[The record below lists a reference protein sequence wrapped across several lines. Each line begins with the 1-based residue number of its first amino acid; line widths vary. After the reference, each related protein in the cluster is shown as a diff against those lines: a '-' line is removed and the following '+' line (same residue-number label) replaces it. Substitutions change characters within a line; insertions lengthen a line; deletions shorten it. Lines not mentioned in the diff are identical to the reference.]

1 MYAENHIPHIIFID
15 EQESEQNKFQR
26 LFMQEILSN
35 SIKITVLLPLRTT
48 EEMLEEIISLHPDAL
63 VVDWNLNDIKTDG
76 VEYDIEYSGSD
87 LTKEF
92 LKIRTNFPC
101 FIATSLDEDA
111 SKAESTF
118 DVNMIYPKSSG
129 FDETTTR
136 EQVLTFKDRI
146 LLQIKKYHTSLKQNE
161 ERFESLL
168 NKKRQGEDLSYDE
181 EIEIRR
187 LDAILEA
194 AIDNRALTPSEL
206 KETTNTK
213 RLDSLLSKVSEL
225 LERVNKNA

>member
-1 MYAENHIPHIIFID
+1 MHVEKKIPHIIFID
-15 EQESEQNKFQR
+15 EQESERNKFQR
-26 LFMQEILSN
+26 LFMQELLSN
-35 SIKITVLLPLRTT
+35 SIKITVLLPLQST
-48 EEMLEEIISLHPDAL
+48 EEMLEEILSLHPDAL

-76 VEYDIEYSGSD
+76 VDYDVEYSGSD

-146 LLQIKKYHTSLKQNE
+146 LLQIQKYQTSLRQSE
-161 ERFESLL
+161 ERFEDLL
-168 NKKRQGEDLSYDE
+168 HKKRSGDDLTYEE
-181 EIEIRR
+181 EIEIRK

-194 AIDNRALTPSEL
+194 AIDNRAQTPTEL
-206 KETTNTK
+206 KETTNTR
-213 RLDSLLSKVSEL
+213 RLDSLLTKMSEL
-225 LERVNKNA
+225 LERVNKNV

>member
-1 MYAENHIPHIIFID
+1 MYDENHIPHIIFID
-15 EQESEQNKFQR
+15 EQESERNKFQR
-26 LFMQEILSN
+26 LFMQELISK
-35 SIKITVLLPLRTT
+35 SIKITVLLPLQTT

-76 VEYDIEYSGSD
+76 VDYDVEYSGSD

-92 LKIRTNFPC
+92 LKIRTQFPC

-129 FDETTTR
+129 FDESTTR

-146 LLQIKKYHTSLKQNE
+146 LLQIKKYQTSMRQNE
-161 ERFESLL
+161 ERFEALL
-168 NKKRQGEDLSYDE
+168 NKKRQGEDLTYDE
-181 EIEIRR
+181 ETEIKK
-187 LDAILEA
+187 LDALLEA
-194 AIDNRALTPSEL
+194 AIDGRGTTPSDL

-213 RLDSLLSKVSEL
+213 KLDSLLSKVSEL
-225 LERVNKNA
+225 LEKVNKNV

>member
-1 MYAENHIPHIIFID
+1 MHPEKKIPHIIFID
-15 EQESEQNKFQR
+15 EQESERNKFQR

-35 SIKITVLLPLRTT
+35 SIKITALLPLQST
-48 EEMLEEIISLHPDAL
+48 EEMLEEILSLHPDAL

-76 VEYDIEYSGSD
+76 VDYNVEYSGSD

-146 LLQIKKYHTSLKQNE
+146 LLQIQKYQTSLRQSE
-161 ERFESLL
+161 ERFENLL
-168 NKKRQGEDLSYDE
+168 HKKRLGEDLTYEE
-181 EIEIRR
+181 EIEIRK

-194 AIDNRALTPSEL
+194 AIDNRAQTPAEL
-206 KETTNTK
+206 KETTNTR
-213 RLDSLLSKVSEL
+213 RLDSLLTKMSEL
-225 LERVNKNA
+225 LERVNKNV